1 MAIDKISSAG
11 IESGGVASTNL
22 ASGVPTRAQL
32 PAGCVLQVV
41 QTVKSDVFS
50 STSTS
55 YVDIT
60 GMSASITPTSTSNK
74 VLVMVSFTGGSTAV
88 NNIFQYKLLRG
99 ASDIFVGDGRSGYNS
114 VTIGGGRGIYDINGA
129 NTFAFSYLDSPSTT
143 SSTTYKLQGRCEGG
157 TFRMNAN
164 GSDTSGSVWSF
175 TSAASIIL
183 MEVAG

>member
-1 MAIDKISSAG
+1 MTTAA
-11 IESGGVASTNL
+11 TL
-22 ASGVPTRAQL
+22 ASVINSATGKLNTSIVN
-32 PAGCVLQVV
+32 AGGVLQVV
-41 QTVKSDVFS
+41 QTTKTDVFS

-60 GMSASITPTSTSNK
+60 GMSASITPTSSSSK

-99 ASDIFVGDGRSGYNS
+99 ASDIFVGDPRAGYNS

-129 NTFAFSYLDSPSTT
+129 NTFAFNYLDSPSTT

-164 GSDTSGSVWSF
+164 GSDTASAVWSF
-175 TSAASIIL
+175 TSASSIIL